1 MTATNEPAET
11 DKPAVSEP
19 AATNEP
25 AAADKPAVSEPA
37 ATNEPAAADKPAV
50 SEPAAADKPTVSE
63 PAAAKDAAATGPT
76 EPVVVKEPA
85 APSPVTGAAPSS
97 AGAGAVTPLLDV
109 RGLEAGYGAVRVVR
123 SLDLTADSGT
133 VLGVLGPNGSGK
145 TTMMMTLAGL
155 LPRLGGE
162 VLVDDTPVPGGRPAA
177 ANRAGI
183 VLVPDDRALFS
194 DLDVRENLVVARR
207 SGGYSLDDVIELFP
221 SLGKRL
227 DVAAGALSGG
237 EQQMLAVA
245 RALVQKPRVLLI
257 DEMSMGL
264 APVIVEGLLPVVRR
278 IADETGAVV
287 ILVEQHVQLA
297 LEVADQ
303 AIVLVH
309 GEVVRS
315 GPAADLAADRSGLE
329 AAYLGAEAGA
339 SA

>member
-1 MTATNEPAET
+1 M
-11 DKPAVSEP
+11 VQEP
-19 AATNEP
+19 AAGT
-25 AAADKPAVSEPA
+25 AAAA
-37 ATNEPAAADKPAV
+37 AGGA
-50 SEPAAADKPTVSE
+50 
-63 PAAAKDAAATGPT
+63 G
-76 EPVVVKEPA
+76 
-85 APSPVTGAAPSS
+85 TGAA
-97 AGAGAVTPLLDV
+97 TPLLDV

-123 SLDLTADSGT
+123 SLNLTADSGT

-162 VLVDDTPVPGGRPAA
+162 VLVDGTPVPGGRPAA

-183 VLVPDDRALFS
+183 VLVPDDRALFP
-194 DLDVRENLVVARR
+194 DLDVRENLLVAKR
-207 SGGYSLDDVIELFP
+207 SGGYSLDDVVALFP
-221 SLGKRL
+221 SLGNRL
-227 DVAAGALSGG
+227 SVAAGALSGG

-278 IADETGAVV
+278 IADETGAIV

-315 GPAADLAADRSGLE
+315 GPAADLAHDRAGLE